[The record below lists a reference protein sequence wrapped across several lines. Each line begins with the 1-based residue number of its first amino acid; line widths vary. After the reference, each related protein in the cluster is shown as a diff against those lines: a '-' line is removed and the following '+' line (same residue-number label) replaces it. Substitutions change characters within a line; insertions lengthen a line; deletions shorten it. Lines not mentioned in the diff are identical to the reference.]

1 MKALVFRSAGEPR
14 DVLEYADVPDP
25 VATDGHAVVRVVMG
39 PVHPADLAFIRGQY
53 RVKPAFPQVAGLE
66 ATGTIVAAPANAPFG
81 PGTRVAFRHPGA
93 WAEQASVPFER
104 LIAVPSAVTAEQAS
118 QVSLNP
124 VTAYALL
131 DESHAAPGQWIM
143 LTAAASTVSN
153 MVAAMAQARGIG
165 VIGLVRGPAAA
176 AKPRCIADH
185 VLSVDEADLA
195 PAMAAFT
202 GGDRPVALLDSVG
215 GAGVVKLFAL
225 LAAGARVIAYGV
237 QDRSTIEL
245 TNATLIYAN
254 LTWKGFGIDRWLME
268 CSSDKK
274 TAMFARLWQMIANGT
289 LPLPVAATFP
299 LARFQAAL
307 EADAVPGRSGKVLL
321 SV

>member
-1 MKALVFRSAGEPR
+1 M
-14 DVLEYADVPDP
+14 
-25 VATDGHAVVRVVMG
+25 
-39 PVHPADLAFIRGQY
+39 
-53 RVKPAFPQVAGLE
+53 
-66 ATGTIVAAPANAPFG
+66 
-81 PGTRVAFRHPGA
+81 
-93 WAEQASVPFER
+93 SVPFER
-104 LIAVPSAVTAEQAS
+104 LIVVPSEVSDEQAC

-131 DESHAAPGQWIM
+131 DEARAAPGQWIV

-176 AKPRCIADH
+176 AKPRCSTDH
-185 VLSVDEADLA
+185 VLSVDDADLV
-195 PAMAAFT
+195 AAVAAIT
-202 GGDRPVALLDSVG
+202 GGDKPVALLDSVG

-225 LAAGARVIAYGV
+225 LAPGARVIAYGV
-237 QDRSTIEL
+237 QDRSVIEL

-268 CSSDKK
+268 CPPDEK
-274 TAMFARLWQMIANGT
+274 TRMFAGLWQMIANGT

-299 LARFQAAL
+299 LVRFQEAL